1 MKQINLLALL
11 LSLMVL
17 GTACQNRQNRNE
29 QAPENIRVSNTP
41 VPSWSKDAVIYE
53 VNIRQYTPEGT
64 FNAFAE
70 HLPRLKELGVDI
82 LWLMPVHPIGEKNR
96 KGSLGSYYSIKD
108 YKGINPEF
116 GTLDDF
122 KALVQKA
129 HEMDMHLI
137 LDWVANHT
145 AWDHPWIAEHPQ
157 WYTKNEAG
165 EIIPPVEDWTD
176 VADLDYSNAQL
187 REAMIDAM
195 AYWVKEADIDG
206 FRCDVAGM
214 VPVDFWEAARE
225 ALENIKPVW
234 MLAED
239 EAEINLLNNAFNAN
253 YGWEF
258 HHIMNGVAK
267 GEKNALDVAAYFQK
281 IDTLYP
287 KGSWPMQFTSNHD
300 ENSWNGTAPERLGKA
315 LKTMAALTFTVEGMP
330 LIYSGQEV
338 GLNKRLRFFDK
349 DTIEWKESE
358 MTPFYQTLTKL
369 KKENP
374 ALWNGTAGG
383 HLQIITTNAPENIFA
398 FVREKENNRV
408 VAFFNLS
415 DQSVSL
421 FSENGPQGNFTDLFS
436 GNTVSLPADGLLL
449 QPWDFKIFIHY

>member
-1 MKQINLLALL
+1 MKQIKPF
-11 LSLMVL
+11 VL
-17 GTACQNRQNRNE
+17 ISSILVLFSACQSRQQSQE
-29 QAPENIRVSNTP
+29 QASRKLKVSNTP
-41 VPSWSKDAVIYE
+41 VPEWSKDAVIYE

-64 FNAFAE
+64 FNAFAQ

-82 LWLMPVHPIGEKNR
+82 LWLMPIYPIGEKNR

-108 YKGINPEF
+108 YKGINPEY
-116 GTLDDF
+116 GTLEDF

-129 HEMDMHLI
+129 HEMDMKII

-145 AWDHPWIAEHPQ
+145 AWDHPWINQHPD
-157 WYTKNEAG
+157 WYSKNEEG
-165 EIIPPVEDWTD
+165 DIIPPVEDWTD
-176 VADLDYSNAQL
+176 VADLDYSNPNL

-195 AYWVKEADIDG
+195 TYWVREADIDG

-214 VPVDFWEAARE
+214 VPVDFWESARAA
-225 ALENIKPVW
+225 LDSIKPVW

-239 EAEINLLNNAFNAN
+239 EAEISLLDNAFNAN

-258 HHIMNGVAK
+258 HHIMNDVAK
-267 GEKNALDVAAYFQK
+267 GDKNALDVAAYFQK
-281 IDTLYP
+281 TDTLYP
-287 KGSWPMQFTSNHD
+287 EGSWPMQFTSNHD
-300 ENSWNGTAPERLGKA
+300 ENSWNGTAPERLGNA

-338 GLNKRLRFFDK
+338 GMDKRLRFFDK
-349 DTIEWKESE
+349 DTIEWKESD
-358 MTPFYQTLTKL
+358 MTPFYQTLIKL

-383 HLQIITTNAPENIFA
+383 DLQIITTNAPENIFA

-408 VAFFNLS
+408 IAVFNLS
-415 DQSVSL
+415 DKSVSL
-421 FSENGPQGNFTDLFS
+421 FAENGPKGVFTEIFS
-436 GNTVSLPADGLLL
+436 NGQMEWPAKGILL
-449 QPWDFKIFIHY
+449 QPWDFKIYIRK